1 MPQERITVS
10 GRYIVTV
17 PLLTAVIIVSIAEM
31 VVMSQSESKPL
42 REVRI

>member
-1 MPQERITVS
+1 MPQELITVS

-17 PLLTAVIIVSIAEM
+17 LLLIAIIIVSIAEM

-42 REVRI
+42 REVRM